1 MPLELGVWR
10 IDNGDT
16 QPVEFAAMDFENRLE
31 DILHKNIDIA
41 SPNWL
46 IIGRQVPTDYG
57 GIIDLL
63 AMDRDANL
71 IVIELKRDKT
81 PRDIVAQLLDYGSW
95 VAHLEVEH
103 ITQIFDEYQR
113 KWQKGKIVSID
124 EAFKEAF
131 GATIPEEMNAS
142 HELVIVAASLD
153 HATERVV
160 GYLAEEYGVRINAI
174 FFRVF
179 RDGEREYL
187 SRAWLR
193 DPMEVSA
200 GLAKETTTGE
210 WNGEYYVT
218 FGYPLE
224 VVRDG
229 LARGYIVAGGGAW
242 YSRTLEMLEPGAR
255 IWAYVPGTGYVG
267 VGIVSEP
274 KKAVDD
280 FTVKDEGG
288 NEVPLIQV
296 SRPAA
301 SLNRYAADP
310 DKADYLVRINWLK
323 TVDPE
328 HAIKEK
334 GFFANQNSVARPRT
348 AKWNYTVERLK
359 LRFGID

>member
-142 HELVIVAASLD
+142 HELV
-153 HATERVV
+153 
-160 GYLAEEYGVRINAI
+160 
-174 FFRVF
+174 
-179 RDGEREYL
+179 
-187 SRAWLR
+187 
-193 DPMEVSA
+193 
-200 GLAKETTTGE
+200 
-210 WNGEYYVT
+210 
-218 FGYPLE
+218 
-224 VVRDG
+224 
-229 LARGYIVAGGGAW
+229 
-242 YSRTLEMLEPGAR
+242 
-255 IWAYVPGTGYVG
+255 
-267 VGIVSEP
+267 
-274 KKAVDD
+274 
-280 FTVKDEGG
+280 
-288 NEVPLIQV
+288 
-296 SRPAA
+296 
-301 SLNRYAADP
+301 
-310 DKADYLVRINWLK
+310 
-323 TVDPE
+323 
-328 HAIKEK
+328 
-334 GFFANQNSVARPRT
+334 
-348 AKWNYTVERLK
+348 
-359 LRFGID
+359 